1 MNQNVMNIST
11 DNNVVLEKNNNVSL
25 TYSLFF
31 ISYGHYLLR
40 KQEIT
45 LLLKCEAQRQ
55 EKMLKTET

>member
-11 DNNVVLEKNNNVSL
+11 DL

-40 KQEIT
+40 KEEIT
-45 LLLKCEAQRQ
+45 LLLKFEAQRQ